1 MRGNLIIQS
10 GLRLSSSPPHPPQ
23 EIESS
28 MTLDDPRREVVT
40 LYMLYFSSPVKASH
54 EDQHFESIKPRLR
67 VFTLP
72 KKPRGK
78 SEVQFHNI
86 VMFFLNYSALL
97 VASRQFLTNPEQRFK
112 NLWLPLVNIKDPAT
126 PRCMSHNK

>member
-1 MRGNLIIQS
+1 
-10 GLRLSSSPPHPPQ
+10 
-23 EIESS
+23 

-86 VMFFLNYSALL
+86 VMFFFELLSTARCVKAVPDESGAALQEPL
-97 VASRQFLTNPEQRFK
+97 APAGEHQR
-112 NLWLPLVNIKDPAT
+112 PRDPAVHVT
-126 PRCMSHNK
+126 Q